1 MEKLSRMSKTGAA
14 GTEQDASTSMQDRP
28 RFEVRVSQDGGTV
41 WVNGADGASIGRFS
55 KQFGM
60 DVHRT
65 SAEQLEGMGQCLA
78 CTHERAGAAEWDAF
92 RSKMLEHHGVALKRN
107 LVSF

>member
-1 MEKLSRMSKTGAA
+1 MGELSRMSKAGGA
-14 GTEQDASTSMQDRP
+14 TDEQDATTRQHARP

-65 SAEQLEGMGQCLA
+65 SSEQMEGMGQCLA
-78 CTHERAGAAEWDAF
+78 CTHERAGIAEWDAF
-92 RSKMLEHHGVALKRN
+92 RSKMLEHHGVRLKRN